1 MNIVLNGE
9 KIDLD
14 LEWPLTWGKFFQQ
27 LMQGCHH
34 FPRDHGI
41 VRLVV
46 DGIDSLSLISDGT
59 DKPVAESIKKIEI
72 FTTDSVSIVR
82 LGFER
87 AAALIDGI
95 KQETDNTISLYR
107 EDKKGEASAKVSKIM
122 DAFKSIVTF
131 INSAGFNFH
140 IDFEKTM
147 FDQTRTL
154 RQRLDLIGETLHE
167 MVELQKKKDFNAIAD
182 LLEGKFM
189 HDLTDWQAMIN
200 ILLKEIEAGAKQD

>member
-167 MVELQKKKDFNAIAD
+167 MVELQKKKDFNAVAD

-189 HDLTDWQAMIN
+189 HDLNDWQLMTN
-200 ILLKEIEAGAKQD
+200 IMLKEIEANSK